1 VEEEAEANVE
11 DDEETEHR
19 DCEFGSDD
27 EWE

>member
-19 DCEFGSDD
+19 ESEFGSDD
-27 EWE
+27 EGE